1 MRRIIGLTGGIASGK
16 SAVSQILQG
25 LGMQVIDADGI
36 AHEILATDAAI
47 KQEVVAAFG
56 AEVLTA
62 AGAVDRG
69 RLGNIIF
76 QDAERRR
83 VLERILHPLIRD
95 ELWKRAREGNDDV
108 VLEVPLLIEQGEH
121 ARVDLVVVV
130 YAARERQ
137 IERLMGRDTISREEA
152 VSRIATQ
159 LPLEEKVSYAQY
171 VINNNGSLEETE
183 EQVLRFYQAVIRGK
197 ETL

>member
-1 MRRIIGLTGGIASGK
+1 MRRVIGLTGGIASGK
-16 SAVSQILQG
+16 SAVSLILQG

-36 AHEILATDAAI
+36 AHEILATDEAI
-47 KQEVVAAFG
+47 KQEVVAVFG
-56 AEVLTA
+56 SEVLNA
-62 AGAVDRG
+62 GGAVDRG

-76 QDAERRR
+76 QDAGRRR
-83 VLERILHPLIRD
+83 ALERILHPLIRD

>member
-1 MRRIIGLTGGIASGK
+1 MPRVIGLTGGIASGK
-16 SAVSQILQG
+16 SAVSQILKR
-25 LGMQVIDADGI
+25 LGMVVIDADGI
-36 AHEILATDAAI
+36 AHEILATDEAI
-47 KQEVVAAFG
+47 KQEVVAIFG
-56 AEVLTA
+56 SEVLNA
-62 AGAVDRG
+62 GGAVDRG

-76 QDAERRR
+76 QDAGRRR
-83 VLERILHPLIRD
+83 ALERILHPLIRD

-130 YAARERQ
+130 YAARECQ

>member
-1 MRRIIGLTGGIASGK
+1 MRRVIGLTGGIASGK
-16 SAVSQILQG
+16 SAVSLILQG

-36 AHEILATDAAI
+36 AHEILVTDEAI
-47 KQEVVAAFG
+47 KQEVVAVFG
-56 AEVLTA
+56 SEVLNA
-62 AGAVDRG
+62 GGAVDRG

-76 QDAERRR
+76 QDAGRRR
-83 VLERILHPLIRD
+83 ALERILHPLIRD

-130 YAARERQ
+130 YAARECQ
-137 IERLMGRDTISREEA
+137 IQRLMGRDTISREEA

>member
-1 MRRIIGLTGGIASGK
+1 MRRVIGLTGGIASGK
-16 SAVSQILQG
+16 SAVSLILQG

-130 YAARERQ
+130 YAARECQ
-137 IERLMGRDTISREEA
+137 IQRLMGRDTISREEA

-171 VINNNGSLEETE
+171 IINNNGSLEETE
-183 EQVLRFYQAVIRGK
+183 EQVLRFYQAVTRGK

>member
-130 YAARERQ
+130 YAARECQ
-137 IERLMGRDTISREEA
+137 IQRLMGRDTISREEA

-171 VINNNGSLEETE
+171 IINNNGSLEETE
-183 EQVLRFYQAVIRGK
+183 EQVLRFYQAVTRGK

>member
-130 YAARERQ
+130 YAARECQ
-137 IERLMGRDTISREEA
+137 IQRLMGRDTISREEA

-171 VINNNGSLEETE
+171 IINNNGSLEETE

>member
-130 YAARERQ
+130 YAARECQ
-137 IERLMGRDTISREEA
+137 IQRLMGRDTISREEA

>member
-1 MRRIIGLTGGIASGK
+1 MRRVIGLTGGIASGK

-36 AHEILATDAAI
+36 AYEILATDEAV
-47 KQEVVAAFG
+47 KQEVVAVFG
-56 AEVLTA
+56 SEVLN
-62 AGAVDRG
+62 AGSAVDRG

-76 QDAERRR
+76 QDEERRR
-83 VLERILHPLIRD
+83 VLERILHPPIRA
-95 ELWKRAREGNDDV
+95 ELWKRAREGNDTV
-108 VLEVPLLIEQGEH
+108 ILEVPLLIEQGEH
-121 ARVDLVVVV
+121 ARMDLVVVV
-130 YAARERQ
+130 YAARECQ
-137 IERLMGRDTISREEA
+137 IQRLRERDSLTREEA
-152 VSRIATQ
+152 IGRIATQ